1 MEQCQLENTIY
12 TDNEEMLEYKNDE
25 YEIEVK
31 RQKSISSNDIKITT
45 TLFNTIDDEKQFIK
59 QALLTNVYE
68 NICHSD
74 RLIQRIHIYGKKE
87 GLQNNNIHEF
97 SWELGGIY
105 LESVDADIMKQVSTI
120 LDIQKYSELSNIE
133 TLSAVLFSDDF
144 CTLEIYKNKDVTSIK
159 YSYGESENVQQIQL
173 PNLNKGK
180 ISSREINNI
189 MIMLQTMF
197 RNDSFIQLI
206 SNQSKVFCDGID
218 MKDIKKT
225 NDFILIDLFQEQIK
239 QANRLL
245 PILLI
250 DKNLSEI
257 SEILFL
263 NKEQYFKLL
272 LEQFYSVTDRI
283 ENIGYSGITK

>member
-144 CTLEIYKNKDVTSIK
+144 CTLEIYKNKDVTFIK

-180 ISSREINNI
+180 ISSKEINNI

>member
-12 TDNEEMLEYKNDE
+12 TDNEEMLEYKNGE

-45 TLFNTIDDEKQFIK
+45 TLFNTIDEEKQSIK

-74 RLIQRIHIYGKKE
+74 CLIQRIHIYGKKE
-87 GLQNNNIHEF
+87 GLQNNNIREF
-97 SWELGGIY
+97 SWQLGGIY
-105 LESVDADIMKQVSTI
+105 LESVDADIIKQVSTI
-120 LDIQKYSELSNIE
+120 LDIQKYSELSNTE

-159 YSYGESENVQQIQL
+159 YSYSESENVQQIQL

-180 ISSREINNI
+180 ISSKEINNI

-250 DKNLSEI
+250 DKNLPEI